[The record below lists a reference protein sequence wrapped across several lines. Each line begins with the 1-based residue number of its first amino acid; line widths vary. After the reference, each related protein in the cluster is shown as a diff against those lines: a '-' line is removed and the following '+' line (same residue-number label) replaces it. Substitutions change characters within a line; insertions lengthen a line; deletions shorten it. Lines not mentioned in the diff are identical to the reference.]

1 MADNYISEERKP
13 GDKSGNTLDK
23 KLDKKLGKKS
33 AGAQR
38 TLRKTISLTNRNYV
52 TVPVPPPYPPMQR
65 AKPSAGAASS

>member
-23 KLDKKLGKKS
+23 KLDKKS

-38 TLRKTISLTNRNYV
+38 TPRKTISLTNRNYV